1 MNNPATPA
9 TQCVVIQNPTGL
21 HARPAVKVS
30 KLAKTF
36 AAEVQLSVSGGETW
50 VNAKSTHAVMKLKAG
65 NGAQLLIRAEGADAD
80 SAVAGI
86 ATLVRQDFH
95 GA

>member
-9 TQCVVIQNPTGL
+9 TQCVVIRNPTGL

-36 AAEVQLSVSGGETW
+36 AADVQLSVSNGETW

-65 NGAQLLIRAEGADAD
+65 NGARLMIRAEGADAD

-86 ATLVRQDFH
+86 ATLVRRDFQ

>member
-1 MNNPATPA
+1 MNNPAPPS

-36 AAEVQLSVSGGETW
+36 AADVQLSVSNGETW
-50 VNAKSTHAVMKLKAG
+50 VNAKSTHAVMKLKAVTG
-65 NGAQLLIRAEGADAD
+65 TLLMIRAEGADAD

-86 ATLVRQDFH
+86 AALVRQDFH

>member
-1 MNNPATPA
+1 MNNPAT
-9 TQCVVIQNPTGL
+9 QSVVIRNPAGL

-36 AAEVQLSVSGGETW
+36 AADVQLSASNGETW
-50 VNAKSTHAVMKLKAG
+50 VNAKSTHAVMKLKAVAG
-65 NGAQLLIRAEGADAD
+65 TLLLIRAEGADAD

-86 ATLVRQDFH
+86 AALVRRDFH

>member
-1 MNNPATPA
+1 
-9 TQCVVIQNPTGL
+9 
-21 HARPAVKVS
+21 
-30 KLAKTF
+30 
-36 AAEVQLSVSGGETW
+36 
-50 VNAKSTHAVMKLKAG
+50 VMKLKAG

-86 ATLVRQDFH
+86 ATLVQQDFH